1 MPVME
6 GNYGGAE
13 AGGYGGAGGGAGVW
27 KNQCLLKKEAA
38 KSQGRRIKTY
48 QGWE

>member
-1 MPVME
+1 MQVME

-13 AGGYGGAGGGAGVW
+13 AGRDGRGRRGWGW
-27 KNQCLLKKEAA
+27 KNQCPLKKEAA

-48 QGWE
+48 QGLE